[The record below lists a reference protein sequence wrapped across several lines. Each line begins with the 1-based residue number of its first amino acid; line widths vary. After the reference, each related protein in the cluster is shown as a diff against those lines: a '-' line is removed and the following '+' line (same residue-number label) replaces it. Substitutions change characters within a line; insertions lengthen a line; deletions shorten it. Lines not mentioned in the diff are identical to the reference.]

1 MLNMKDGVD
10 KDLLIAV
17 MNNRQQQL
25 EKMVKLQA
33 EQLDSYREHVG
44 AFKVLLAK
52 YEQEAAANLEKLS
65 QFVNMLDAQ
74 KEENDRLTA
83 ELQELKQSIQSGLQN
98 NQPS

>member
-1 MLNMKDGVD
+1 MKESVD

-25 EKMVKLQA
+25 EKMVKLQN
-33 EQLDSYREHVG
+33 EQLDSYREHVE

-52 YEQEAAANLEKLS
+52 YEQEAAANIEKLN

-74 KEENDRLTA
+74 KEENARLTA
-83 ELQELKQSIQSGLQN
+83 ELHELKQNAQAS
-98 NQPS
+98 